1 MIDGIFDD
9 PFFFQFQP
17 QNYVSFLDLILL
29 PAVHQTLICTA
40 RWLLFSV
47 DMITF
52 LFVILGSFS
61 LPFFLVLNLHRNALK
76 SSSISS
82 IFIATF
88 RTKIVQTL
96 HEFQNQF
103 IYYSRE
109 FLKKFKSNFHSFFFP
124 CASNQ
129 SWACLPML
137 STVPKCKCFT
147 TSKKGL
153 NCKNLL

>member
-1 MIDGIFDD
+1 MLYFKKKQGRKNEFSKPQKTIKKYFLTVGCISVLFCMIDGIFDD

-88 RTKIVQTL
+88 RTKIVQVD
-96 HEFQNQF
+96 F
-103 IYYSRE
+103 
-109 FLKKFKSNFHSFFFP
+109 
-124 CASNQ
+124 A
-129 SWACLPML
+129 
-137 STVPKCKCFT
+137 
-147 TSKKGL
+147 
-153 NCKNLL
+153 